1 MNVRQEGMMMTGTA
15 RGVTHV
21 EEAVPHRVSEAVI
34 LPARAVT
41 TKNRYEASW

>member
-1 MNVRQEGMMMTGTA
+1 MMIGTA

-21 EEAVPHRVSEAVI
+21 EEAKPHGVSETVI

-41 TKNRYEASW
+41 AKARYEASW